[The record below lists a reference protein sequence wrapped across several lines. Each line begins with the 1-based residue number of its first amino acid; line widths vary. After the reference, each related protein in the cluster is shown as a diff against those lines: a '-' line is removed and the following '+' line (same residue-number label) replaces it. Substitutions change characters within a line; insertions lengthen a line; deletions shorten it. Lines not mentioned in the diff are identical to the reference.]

1 MYAYSRFSL
10 KLAQTWLDERLFGWS
25 RSAWRGTSAWS
36 GTRSQDISRAP
47 SPDASE
53 DETGDYDNVLG
64 YLEGRSAQSPRTGR
78 SHQSS
83 YADLQRLR
91 SGSGSGAND
100 VKFAARSTAPE
111 VNESAGGIQMRQ
123 RGSSRTRKS
132 SLSDSVPVERIGAL
146 DRDETFREAT
156 EDLNHELQEQK
167 EHKDE

>member
-1 MYAYSRFSL
+1 M
-10 KLAQTWLDERLFGWS
+10 
-25 RSAWRGTSAWS
+25 
-36 GTRSQDISRAP
+36 
-47 SPDASE
+47 
-53 DETGDYDNVLG
+53 LG

-100 VKFAARSTAPE
+100 VKFVARSTAPE